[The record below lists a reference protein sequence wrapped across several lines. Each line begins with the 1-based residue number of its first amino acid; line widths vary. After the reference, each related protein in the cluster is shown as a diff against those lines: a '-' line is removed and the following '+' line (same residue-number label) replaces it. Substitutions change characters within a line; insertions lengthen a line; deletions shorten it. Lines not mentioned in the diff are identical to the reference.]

1 MSYEFEELTFCS
13 TKKLELKVKY
23 FLTVPMKMIR
33 KSHFKRRNTFN
44 LTFCRVSQIIEI
56 STSTGIR
63 NTVLLTKTKAKRKKI
78 MGEISIKK
86 SGKIS
91 VSVHVSCV
99 SCKVLVYQLFVIF
112 EVFTIYV
119 IFYLFF

>member
-1 MSYEFEELTFCS
+1 M
-13 TKKLELKVKY
+13 TKRLELKVKY

-44 LTFCRVSQIIEI
+44 LTFCRVFQIMEI
-56 STSTGIR
+56 STSKGIR
-63 NTVLLTKTKAKRKKI
+63 NKVLLTKTKAKTKKI
-78 MGEISIKK
+78 MGKISITK

-99 SCKVLVYQLFVIF
+99 SCKVCLSAVCHFRSFDHLCYLLFVLLKIQLTMHF
-112 EVFTIYV
+112 
-119 IFYLFF
+119 